1 MATSTSLEL
10 PAVSRSV
17 APSRRVALIRP
28 ATITTA
34 DAVGEDAAPPLG
46 VAYLASFLRQRGHVV
61 SVVDGLGEALNRYT
75 PIEGL
80 ATGMRHGLAD
90 EEIVERIDPDAEIIG
105 VSIMFSLEWTFSRDL
120 ASKIRERFP
129 HAFIVAGGEH
139 ITALPE
145 FSLDDCAA
153 LDCCVLGEGEQT
165 LADLIAALSAESDLR
180 DVSGLCIRGDRVHVR
195 TKPRD
200 RLRELDEIP
209 RPAWDLVPIEAYLDG
224 GVMTGVNFGRSM
236 PMLASRGCPY
246 RCTFC
251 SNPVMW
257 GTLWRARDPGDVFAE
272 MCDSMDRRGATNFDF
287 YDLTAIVR
295 REWIVEFCKLII
307 ASGRTLTWQ
316 LPSGTR
322 SEAIDSE
329 VTRLLYESG
338 CRYVNYAPES
348 GSDEILERIKKRI
361 SKPKMLES
369 MRGAV
374 RNGINVKANFILGF
388 PGERWRDV
396 CGTYRFIVSMSLAG
410 IQDVS
415 VFPFSPY
422 PGSALFE
429 FVKTRGDVVL
439 DDAYFLSLSQYTDP
453 RYTKSYCENLSPM
466 TLRLLCLFGMALFYF
481 VSYLRRPTRFVQLVR
496 AVFFKKEPQTKL
508 ETALVRVL
516 KKKKEIKHQRAILQ
530 RDSSRTEMGT
540 RTVAEDSRSAVL
552 RS

>member
-1 MATSTSLEL
+1 MAIASSLE
-10 PAVSRSV
+10 PRTVDRSFERSRH
-17 APSRRVALIRP
+17 VALIRP
-28 ATITTA
+28 STITTA

-46 VAYLASFLRQRGHVV
+46 IAYLAAYLRRCGHVV
-61 SVVDGLGEALNRYT
+61 SVVDGLGEALDRYT

-80 ATGMRHGLAD
+80 ATGMRHGLSD
-90 EEIVERIDPDAEIIG
+90 EEIVDRIEPDAEIIG

-120 ASKIRERFP
+120 VSKIRERFP
-129 HAFIVAGGEH
+129 NAYIVAGGEH
-139 ITALPE
+139 VTALPE
-145 FSLDDCAA
+145 FSLDNCAA
-153 LDCCVLGEGEQT
+153 LDCCVLGEGEQS
-165 LADLIAALSAESDLR
+165 LADLIKALSDQTNLA
-180 DVSGLCIRGDRVHVR
+180 DVNGLCIRGDWRHLR
-195 TKPRD
+195 TQPRSRMRD
-200 RLRELDEIP
+200 LDELP

-257 GTLWRARDPGDVFAE
+257 GTLWRARDPRDVFDE
-272 MCDSMDRRGATNFDF
+272 MCDSMDRLGATNFDF

-322 SEAIDSE
+322 SEAIDAE
-329 VTRLLYESG
+329 VTRLLFDSG

-348 GSDEILERIKKRI
+348 GSDEILERIKKRV

-374 RNGINVKANFILGF
+374 GNGINVKANLILGF
-388 PGERWRDV
+388 PGERLRDV
-396 CGTYRFIVSMSLAG
+396 VHTYRFVVSMSLAG

-429 FVKTRGDVVL
+429 FVKERGDIVL

-453 RYTKSYCENLSPM
+453 RYTKSYCETFSPM
-466 TLRLLCLFGMALFYF
+466 TLRLLCLFGMAIFYL
-481 VSYLRRPTRFVQLVR
+481 VSYMRRPTRFVQLVR
-496 AVFFKKEPQTKL
+496 AVCFGRSPQTKL

-516 KKKKEIKHQRAILQ
+516 KKKSEIKQQRLKLEKA
-530 RDSSRTEMGT
+530 
-540 RTVAEDSRSAVL
+540 AA
-552 RS
+552 